1 MRYIFFQKIDLDM
14 CRILFKTDQFS
25 GELRSSSEGRVFWLE
40 KDEVLRSN
48 WIWHM
53 DSLMR
58 ILVDEAFSELFLERT
73 EDWKPIL
80 K

>member
-1 MRYIFFQKIDLDM
+1 MVF
-14 CRILFKTDQFS
+14 LFKTDQFS

-40 KDEVLRSN
+40 KDEVLRSP

-58 ILVDEAFSELFLERT
+58 ILVDKAFSELFLDRA
-73 EDWKPIL
+73 DGWKPML